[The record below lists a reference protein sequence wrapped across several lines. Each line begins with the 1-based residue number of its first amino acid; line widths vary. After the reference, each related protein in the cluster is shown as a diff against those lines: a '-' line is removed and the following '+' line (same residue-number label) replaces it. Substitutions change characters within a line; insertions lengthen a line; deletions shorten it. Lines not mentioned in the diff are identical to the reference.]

1 MKNLPNILSTL
12 RIILAPVFLYLY
24 LQGGLVWGLL
34 SILVFTI
41 AAITDYFD
49 GHYARKYQVESSL
62 GVFLDPLADK
72 ILTFSAFIVLPFIDE
87 SQFPWWAVTLIIIR
101 DVFMTGLR
109 VYANKKQMQM
119 KTRSFAKTKTTI
131 QLTFLYIA
139 LLVGVFQGTGNFIA
153 TWADM
158 ILNTDIMYWLMM
170 FVTFITVYSGIEYI
184 FTNKKLFRSSASSS

>member
-1 MKNLPNILSTL
+1 MKSLPNILSTL
-12 RIILAPVFLYLY
+12 RIVLAPVFLLLY
-24 LQGGLVWGLL
+24 LEGGLIWGGL

-49 GHYARKYQVESSL
+49 GHYARKYDIESSL

-72 ILTFSAFIVLPFIDE
+72 VLTFSAFIVLPFIDPA
-87 SQFPWWAVTLIIIR
+87 QFPWWAVILIIIR

-109 VYANKKQMQM
+109 VYANKKDMQM

-139 LLVGVFQGTGNFIA
+139 LLLGVFEGTGNIL
-153 TWADM
+153 ADWSELVLSTGVM
-158 ILNTDIMYWLMM
+158 FWLMM
-170 FVTFITVYSGIEYI
+170 LVTFITVYSGIEYI
-184 FTNKKLFRSSASSS
+184 FTNKKLFKSSASS

>member
-1 MKNLPNILSTL
+1 MKSLPNILSSL

-24 LQGGLVWGLL
+24 LEGGLILGSL

-49 GHYARKYQVESSL
+49 GHYARKYETETSL

-72 ILTFSAFIVLPFIDE
+72 VLTFSAFIVLPFIDPT
-87 SQFPWWAVTLIIIR
+87 QFPWWAVILIIVR

-109 VYANKKQMQM
+109 VYANKKEMQM

-139 LLVGVFQGTGNFIA
+139 LLLGVFEGTGNIIA
-153 TWADM
+153 EWSE
-158 ILNTDIMYWLMM
+158 IVLNSGVMFWLMM
-170 FVTFITVYSGIEYI
+170 FVTFITVYSGIEYV
-184 FTNKKLFRSSASSS
+184 FTNKKLFRSSTSS

>member
-1 MKNLPNILSTL
+1 MKSIPNILSSL
-12 RIILAPVFLYLY
+12 RIVLAPVFLYLY

-49 GHYARKYQVESSL
+49 GHYARKYEIETSL

-72 ILTFSAFIVLPFIDE
+72 VLTFSAFIVLPFVDE

-109 VYANKKQMQM
+109 VYANKKDMQM
-119 KTRSFAKTKTTI
+119 KTRFTAKTKTTI
-131 QLTFLYIA
+131 QLVFLYVA
-139 LLVGVFQGTGNFIA
+139 LLLGVFQGTDNIIA
-153 TWADM
+153 HWAEV
-158 ILNTDIMYWLMM
+158 ILSTGAMFWVMM
-170 FVTFITVYSGIEYI
+170 FVTFVTVYSGIEYI
-184 FTNKKLFRSSASSS
+184 FTNKKLFRSSASS

>member
-1 MKNLPNILSTL
+1 MKSLPNILSTL
-12 RIILAPVFLYLY
+12 RIVLAPVFLLLY
-24 LQGGLVWGLL
+24 LEGGLIWGGL

-49 GHYARKYQVESSL
+49 GHYARKYDIESSL

-72 ILTFSAFIVLPFIDE
+72 VLTFSAFIVLPFIDPA
-87 SQFPWWAVTLIIIR
+87 QFPWWAVILIIIR

-109 VYANKKQMQM
+109 VYANKKDMQM

-139 LLVGVFQGTGNFIA
+139 LLLGVFEGTGNIL
-153 TWADM
+153 ADWSELVLSTGVM
-158 ILNTDIMYWLMM
+158 FWLMM
-170 FVTFITVYSGIEYI
+170 LVTFITVYSGVEYI
-184 FTNKKLFRSSASSS
+184 FTNKKLFKSSASS